1 MRIPSA
7 LLFFLAAQGVA
18 ASVAPA
24 QQGFVPAPATSPE
37 LPPAQRSAE
46 GRLEVVAVAAEEP
59 VRVDGVLDE
68 EVWRRAVPVGGFV
81 QAEPLEGEPATEETE
96 VRVAFDG
103 EYLFVGAYLR
113 DREPSRLVVSG
124 IREDFEPDQG
134 DSFEVI
140 LDTFAD
146 RRNGYVFITNP
157 EGARAD
163 RQVANEGREINTS
176 WDAVWMVKTRRVA
189 DGWTA
194 EMAIPFRALRF
205 DAHGPGRWGINFS
218 RRIRR
223 KNEVTFWSPVPRSY
237 NLSRVSLAGDLTG
250 LPTASA
256 GRDLR
261 VKPYALGRTLRDTG
275 GSEFS
280 TTSDFGGD
288 LKYGI
293 TSGLTLDVTLNPD
306 FAQVEA
312 DEQQVN
318 LSQFSQ
324 FFPEKREFFLE
335 NSGVFYLGDAAR
347 NNRVSLTPTPDEDLL
362 LFFSRRLGLTRDGRE
377 IPILGG
383 VRLTGNAA
391 GLTLGA
397 LTLQTRE
404 GQGRPADN
412 YSVLRVRRNLFSG
425 SDVGAI
431 FMSRQAMGAVEGGND
446 FNRVYGVDA
455 NLRFFGRLDWNS
467 YLIRTESETLAVA
480 DAAGPFDG
488 QYAYR
493 TSLNWEGNFF
503 HGKGGVMQLGENFN
517 DELGYY
523 RRTAVRKWFT
533 DIGIR
538 PRPRVMRELGV
549 REMHPHIVWNYYE
562 DLSGRMVAKRLHT
575 GYSFFF
581 NSGGFSELSVNPE
594 FQLIEQPFRIAPGIE
609 IPAGGYGWDEVQLRF
624 NSDASRMLSFGVM
637 GVTGGLWS
645 GSQRSVNLSASV
657 RPSYRFRATVGVQRT
672 DAELDQPRADFVKT
686 IWTTRANYSFNT
698 NMFLD
703 GLAQYDPQQN
713 LLNANVRFNLIHR
726 PLSDL
731 FLVFNEQ
738 RFFDPVERTLPG
750 RSLILKYT
758 QMFSF

>member
-1 MRIPSA
+1 MRISSA
-7 LLFFLAAQGVA
+7 ALAIVAAQALAAPVL
-18 ASVAPA
+18 A
-24 QQGFVPAPATSPE
+24 QQARTSSAPVEASSPDA
-37 LPPAQRSAE
+37 PRSAD
-46 GRLEVVAVAAEEP
+46 GRLQISAVAADGP

-68 EVWRRAVPVGGFV
+68 EVWSRAVPVGGFV
-81 QAEPLEGEPATEETE
+81 QAEPQDGQPATEKTE

-103 EYLFVGAYLR
+103 DHLYIGAYLW
-113 DREPSRLVVSG
+113 DTDPTRLVVNE
-124 IREDFEPDQG
+124 IREDFEPDEG

-140 LDTFAD
+140 LDTFLD

-157 EGARAD
+157 EGARSD
-163 RQVANEGREINTS
+163 RQVANEGREINKS
-176 WDAVWMVKTRRVA
+176 WDAVWSVRTRRVA
-189 DGWTA
+189 DGWTV

-205 DAHGPGRWGINFS
+205 DSQGPGEWGINFS

-223 KNEVTFWSPVPRSY
+223 KNEVTFWSPVPRAY
-237 NLSRVSLAGDLTG
+237 NLARVSLAGNLLG

-261 VKPYALGRTLRDTG
+261 IKPYALGRTLRNTG
-275 GSEFS
+275 GDDFAN
-280 TTSDFGGD
+280 TTDVGGD
-288 LKYGI
+288 LKYGV

-335 NSGVFYLGDAAR
+335 NSGVFYVGDAAR
-347 NNRVSLTPTPDEDLL
+347 NNRVILVPTPDEDLL
-362 LFFSRRLGLTRDGRE
+362 LFFSRRLGLTSDGRE

-391 GLTLGA
+391 GMTVGA

-404 GQGRPADN
+404 GQGRPSDN
-412 YSVLRVRRNLFSG
+412 YSVFRVRRNLFSG

-431 FMSRQAMGAVEGGND
+431 FMSRQSMESVDGYND

-455 NLRFFGRLDWNS
+455 NIRFFGNLDWNS
-467 YLIRTESETLAVA
+467 YLIRTESPGRGVA
-480 DAAGPFDG
+480 ESSGPFDG

-517 DELGYY
+517 NELGYY
-523 RRTAVRKWFT
+523 RRTGVRKWMA
-533 DIGIR
+533 DVGIR
-538 PRPRVMRELGV
+538 PRPRAMQQIGV

-562 DLSGRMVAKRLHT
+562 DLSGRMVGKRLHT

-581 NSGGFSELSVNPE
+581 NSGGFSEISVNPE
-594 FQLIEQPFRIAPGIE
+594 FQLIERPFRIARGID
-609 IPAGGYGWDEVQLRF
+609 IPAGGYGWDEWQLRF
-624 NSDASRMLSFGVM
+624 ASDASRMFSVNVM
-637 GVTGGLWS
+637 GVMGGLWS
-645 GSQRSVNLSASV
+645 GTQRSVNLSASV
-657 RPSYRFRATVGVQRT
+657 RPSYRLRTTVGVQRT
-672 DAELDQPRADFVKT
+672 DAELDVPQAEFVRT

-703 GLAQYDPQQN
+703 GLAQYDPQQK
-713 LLNANVRFNLIHR
+713 LFNANVRFNLIHR

-731 FLVFNEQ
+731 FIVFNEQ

-750 RSLILKYT
+750 RSIILKYT